1 MCDFARNTLSKVD
14 AVSLRK
20 EKKNRE
26 REQHEEEEEEEQ
38 QQQQPSSPRPRPAAR
53 SAGSAFRA
61 TSKLERGGCNKQS
74 ESKCRVLHL
83 RIFTY
88 YVYISYVSKVD

>member
-26 REQHEEEEEEEQ
+26 REQHEEEEEEEEEE
-38 QQQQPSSPRPRPAAR
+38 QPSSPRPRPAAR
-53 SAGSAFRA
+53 SARSAFRA
-61 TSKLERGGCNKQS
+61 TSKLERAGCIKQS
-74 ESKCRVLHL
+74 EGKCKVLHL

-88 YVYISYVSKVD
+88 